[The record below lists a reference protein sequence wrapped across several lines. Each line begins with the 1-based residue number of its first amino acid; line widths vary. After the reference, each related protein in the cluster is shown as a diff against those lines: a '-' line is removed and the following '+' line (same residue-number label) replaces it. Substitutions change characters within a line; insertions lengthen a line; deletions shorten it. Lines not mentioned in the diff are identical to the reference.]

1 MDPPPA
7 NPAVM
12 VPGAFPPAA
21 PQTASSTAPSTS
33 PAVQHFAVRLPPFW
47 PQNPTV
53 WFLQVECQFELAHIT
68 TQLTKF
74 RHVVSVL
81 PQDIAAQVVD
91 ILSAPPANAPFDAL
105 KTAILER
112 TTASER
118 KRLQQLLT
126 AEELG
131 DRRPSQLL
139 RDMQNLLAD
148 RAATFDP
155 ALLKELFLSRLPA
168 NVQMILATATTLP
181 LQDLATHAD
190 KIMEVSPPQVAAIP
204 AAASFSHAVA
214 CGPAT
219 CAAITETHPSNLAG
233 AVAQLQADLSRL
245 STLVA
250 SSLAR
255 NDTRRRGSR
264 SARRHSSSR
273 TRSPTPTPQQPSG
286 LCRYHRRF
294 GSNAQHCILPCSW
307 AGNSSGD
314 R

>member
-7 NPAVM
+7 NPAVT
-12 VPGAFPPAA
+12 VPGEFLPAA
-21 PQTASSTAPSTS
+21 STFSTAPPTS
-33 PAVQHFAVRLPPFW
+33 AAVQHFAVRLPPFW

-68 TQLTKF
+68 TQVTKF

-105 KTAILER
+105 KAAILER

-139 RDMQNLLAD
+139 RDMQNLLAG

-155 ALLKELFLSRLPA
+155 TLLKELFLSRLPA

-181 LQDLATHAD
+181 LQDLAAHAD

-204 AAASFSHAVA
+204 AAASSYHAVPSGQQA
-214 CGPAT
+214 

-233 AVAQLQADLSRL
+233 AVAQLQADLARL
-245 STLVA
+245 STMVA
-250 SSLAR
+250 SSLAL
-255 NDTRRRGSR
+255 NDTRRRGPRSTRRRSNSR
-264 SARRHSSSR
+264 G
-273 TRSPTPTPQQPSG
+273 RSPTPTPRHPSG

-294 GSNAQHCILPCSW
+294 GSNAQHCIHPCSW
-307 AGNSSGD
+307 AENPSGD